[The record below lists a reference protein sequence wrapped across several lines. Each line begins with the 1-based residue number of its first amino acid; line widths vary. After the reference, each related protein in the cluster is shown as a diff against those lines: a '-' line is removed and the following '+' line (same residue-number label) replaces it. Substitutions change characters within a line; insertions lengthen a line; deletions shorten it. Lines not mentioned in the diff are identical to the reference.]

1 MSASGAQ
8 RSSPLAARSSA
19 HETVGT
25 RAPNFSAA
33 MDAKTEANA
42 EIGTA
47 ELNAAISGMRAV
59 CGTVSPLFWA
69 AAFRAFAQFGRGTWY
84 YSPGGTFLMCAL
96 LRRVVQRLVTM
107 SCKELQ

>member
-1 MSASGAQ
+1 M
-8 RSSPLAARSSA
+8 
-19 HETVGT
+19 
-25 RAPNFSAA
+25 RAVLGMACPITMRALLLSAA

-69 AAFRAFAQFGRGTWY
+69 AAFRAFGQFGRGTWY